1 MTIPFFVD
9 LELPV
14 ILEAVGVLAN
24 LAAVAYSV
32 RRNIL
37 TWPVGLVGA
46 VTAGWL
52 FSLNRLYADAALQV
66 LFFAQGVYGWW
77 AWRRPVRELPIRR
90 LTSRE
95 WTQLIG
101 VVGGGTLALGAGLDH
116 WTNSDVPY
124 SDAFLSVVSVV
135 ANGLLTRKIID
146 NWPLWVLV
154 DVLYVGLFAYK
165 GLWGY
170 AGLYLLF
177 VGMAAYAWAEW
188 RRAHAAE
195 AALTPPP
202 AL

>member
-1 MTIPFFVD
+1 V
-9 LELPV
+9 
-14 ILEAVGVLAN
+14 LEAVGVVAN
-24 LAAVAYSV
+24 LGAVAYSV
-32 RRNIL
+32 RRNVL
-37 TWPVGLVGA
+37 TWPLGLVGA

-52 FSLNRLYADAALQV
+52 FALNRIYADAGLQV

-77 AWRRPVRELPIRR
+77 AWRQPVRELPIRY
-90 LTSRE
+90 LTSHE
-95 WTQLIG
+95 WTLLSAAIA
-101 VVGGGTLALGAGLDH
+101 GGTLALGAGLDH

-124 SDAFLSVVSVV
+124 SDAFLSVVSVF

-165 GLWGY
+165 GIWGY

-188 RRAHAAE
+188 RRTAA
-195 AALTPPP
+195 ADAPLTPPP

>member
-1 MTIPFFVD
+1 M
-9 LELPV
+9 
-14 ILEAVGVLAN
+14 G
-24 LAAVAYSV
+24 AVAFSV
-32 RRNIL
+32 RRHIL
-37 TWPVGLVGA
+37 TWPIGLIGA

-52 FSLNRLYADAALQV
+52 FSLNRLYADAALQI

-77 AWRRPVRELPIRR
+77 AWNQPVRELPIRR
-90 LTSRE
+90 LTPTE
-95 WTQLIG
+95 WAWLLLAIG
-101 VVGGGTLALGAGLDH
+101 LGTGALGAGLDR

-124 SDAFLSVVSVV
+124 SDAFLSVVSVL

-170 AGLYLLF
+170 TGLYLLF

-188 RRAHAAE
+188 RRAAAAE
-195 AALTPPP
+195 AAATVVATPPP